1 MGMNECEHEITGLH
15 WLLDNNHGT
24 SRLDKS
30 IMTLSVG
37 ACSPPGGCQSFDESM
52 ATGLTVVCSDPCN
65 ENCGISGTV
74 NEADHDE
81 CSHYDNMSL
90 IDGQTHGCLDES
102 MRDEFSTIKGVGKP
116 VASNGR

>member
-15 WLLDNNHGT
+15 WLLDKNHET
-24 SRLDKS
+24 SRMDKS

-37 ACSPPGGCQSFDESM
+37 ACSAPGGCQSFDDSM

-74 NEADHDE
+74 NEADH
-81 CSHYDNMSL
+81 MSL
-90 IDGQTHGCLDES
+90 IDEQTHGCLDES
-102 MRDEFSTIKGVGKP
+102 MIDEFSTIKGVGKP
-116 VASNGR
+116 VASNGRDEQ